1 MKLVGTDAL
10 YAEPVPIVLP
20 RLATA
25 LYLEAIRT
33 LASATNASGPRLAVS
48 PPGAEESRIG
58 SEASTSGSILPVHA
72 PTHSIANP
80 EEAGFDGC
88 CLTESVSTERA

>member
-33 LASATNASGPRLAVS
+33 LASG
-48 PPGAEESRIG
+48 
-58 SEASTSGSILPVHA
+58 
-72 PTHSIANP
+72 
-80 EEAGFDGC
+80 D
-88 CLTESVSTERA
+88 